1 VNEFS
6 EDISTPTEGDLETCY
21 GSKYLSA
28 ADLGDRKIK
37 AKIARIRK
45 EDLRQDNGAVRGK
58 FVIFFEGIDK
68 GLILNQTNKNAL
80 VDALGKNPASW
91 IGATVG
97 LLAESVQFGGKT
109 VRGLRVRVL
118 HKPVTA
124 SAHPPAPKP
133 TPAGGGEPWPV
144 EDGDPGPDFVN
155 AADF

>member
-1 VNEFS
+1 VIEYS
-6 EDISTPTEGDLETCY
+6 DDISTPSEQDLESCY

-28 ADLGDRKIK
+28 ADLGDQKIK
-37 AKIARIRK
+37 ARIARIRK
-45 EDLRQDNGAVRGK
+45 EELRQDNGAVRGK
-58 FVIFFEGIDK
+58 FVLFFDVIDK
-68 GLILNQTNKNAL
+68 GLVLNQTNKTVL

-118 HKPVTA
+118 HKPAAA

-133 TPAGGGEPWPV
+133 TPVGGGETWPV
-144 EDGDPGPDFVN
+144 EDGDPGPDFAN